1 MKTGLFSFFRL
12 KSYVFRFSS
21 PCYPSPSF
29 QSYRLGDYAQAL
41 ETYNTL
47 LSTSNPAL
55 EEYSDIQTNI
65 AATETNLNFIQSG
78 FQSSIHSLPPHQR
91 GQKLEEAPLPSLTQ
105 THATATDTNVGATDV
120 AADTQL
126 KPKPPRKSRLPK
138 GVVPG
143 VTPPPD
149 PERWIKKSERTRV
162 EGHGRKKKAGGGG
175 ATQGSTATEHTTGKS
190 GSSKG
195 KKKK

>member
-1 MKTGLFSFFRL
+1 M
-12 KSYVFRFSS
+12 
-21 PCYPSPSF
+21 

-41 ETYNTL
+41 DTYNTL

-65 AATETNLNFIQSG
+65 AATETNLNFLQTG
-78 FQSSIHSLPPHQR
+78 FQSSIHSLPAHSR
-91 GQKLEEAPLPSLTQ
+91 GQKLEDMPLPSLT
-105 THATATDTNVGATDV
+105 HAHVTAKDSDANPGAN
-120 AADTQL
+120 AASAEIL
-126 KPKPPRKSRLPK
+126 PPKPKPARKSRVPK

-162 EGHGRKKKAGGGG
+162 EGHGRKKKAGGG
-175 ATQGSTATEHTTGKS
+175 ATQGSTAPEQAKS
-190 GSSKG
+190 GGQNRG